1 MKTLTQN
8 TGARSTNPGSQ
19 ANTGMLFSRVAQR
32 VLKGRLQRF
41 LETLRRRLFVF
52 YKFAPI
58 PVHSNKGG
66 GRPIWRD
73 RHNMD

>member
-8 TGARSTNPGSQ
+8 NSAQITNPGSQ
-19 ANTGMLFSRVAQR
+19 TNTGTLSSRMAQH
-32 VLKGRLQRF
+32 VFKGKLQHF
-41 LETLRRRLFVF
+41 LEILYKRLFVF

-58 PVHSNKGG
+58 RVHSNKGG
-66 GRPIWRD
+66 ARPIWRD

>member
-8 TGARSTNPGSQ
+8 TSARITNPGSQ
-19 ANTGMLFSRVAQR
+19 ADTGTLSSLIAQH
-32 VLKGRLQRF
+32 VFKGKLQGF
-41 LETLRRRLFVF
+41 LEILRGRLFVF

-58 PVHSNKGG
+58 RVHSNKGG
-66 GRPIWRD
+66 ARPIWRD